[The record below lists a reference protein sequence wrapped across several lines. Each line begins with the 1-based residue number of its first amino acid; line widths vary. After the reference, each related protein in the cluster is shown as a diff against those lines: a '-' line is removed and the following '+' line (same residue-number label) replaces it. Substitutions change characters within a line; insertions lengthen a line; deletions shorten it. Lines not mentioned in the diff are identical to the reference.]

1 MLFAFR
7 GAKSP
12 AWTFCDTVNFVLTKG
27 APMQLKDKVAIITGA
42 GRGLGRSSALAMAR
56 EGASIVIL
64 SRTPSELAETAGII
78 KSEGGNVLA
87 LKADVSVASDIEEV
101 VNEAISVHG
110 RIDILMNNAAEVG
123 PAQLITEIDEK
134 EWSMIMDINLKGVYL
149 CCRAV
154 VPHMLWQKGG
164 KIINVTSG
172 FAEIVMPPLGAY
184 SISKAALNHMTR
196 IMAEELR
203 AHNIQ
208 VNALD
213 PGIMDTSMQEEL
225 REMGPEVLGEA
236 LFNQFQTFKEEG
248 HLKSPDDIAQLAVFL
263 ASDSSEGITGEVG
276 SELDYAG
283 YGYGV

>member
-1 MLFAFR
+1 
-7 GAKSP
+7 
-12 AWTFCDTVNFVLTKG
+12 
-27 APMQLKDKVAIITGA
+27 MQLKDKVAIITGA

-64 SRTPSELAETAGII
+64 SRTPSELAGTAGII

-87 LKADVSVASDIEEV
+87 LKADVSVASDIEKV

>member
-1 MLFAFR
+1 M
-7 GAKSP
+7 K
-12 AWTFCDTVNFVLTKG
+12 
-27 APMQLKDKVAIITGA
+27 LKDKVAIITGA

-78 KSEGGNVLA
+78 ESEGGNVLA
-87 LKADVSVASDIEEV
+87 LKADVSTASDVEEV
-101 VNEAISVHG
+101 VNETISVLG
-110 RIDILMNNAAEVG
+110 RIDILMNNAAEIG
-123 PAQLITEIDEK
+123 PAQLLTEIDEK
-134 EWSMIMDINLKGVYL
+134 EWSRVMDINLKGVYL

-154 VPHMLWQKGG
+154 VPQMSRQKGG

-184 SISKAALNHMTR
+184 SISKAALNHLTR

-208 VNALD
+208 INAVD

-225 REMGPEVLGEA
+225 REMGPEILGEA
-236 LFNQFQTFKEEG
+236 LFKQFQAFKEEG
-248 HLKSPDDIAQLAVFL
+248 HLKSPDDIAKLVVFL
-263 ASDSSEGITGEVG
+263 ASDSSDEITGEIG
-276 SELDYAG
+276 SEQDYMG
-283 YGYGV
+283 YGYGVEPGTPGEGNQ